1 MIIIAI
7 ITLGIIGAA
16 GAALL
21 YVTSKKFEV
30 VEDPRIA
37 QVQSVL
43 PGANCGGCGYPG
55 CSGFASACVKATSLD
70 GMLCPVG
77 GAPVMAKV
85 ASILGL
91 EAEAAEPKIELR
103 HSFDLVWRRD
113 WLLFR
118 MLGLWRLREGLLVR
132 CYPH

>member
-85 ASILGL
+85 ASILGMG
-91 EAEAAEPKIELR
+91 LR
-103 HSFDLVWRRD
+103 
-113 WLLFR
+113 
-118 MLGLWRLREGLLVR
+118 RLREGLLVR
-132 CYPH
+132 CYPHQSANRTAGGR